1 MECFTEDFGCE
12 YEEEESMHE
21 EHACESE
28 DKNKGEEHGREHG
41 CVHKEDEEEDE
52 GFVYDDLRMIAD
64 LDIEDF
70 ITYLTTDIATISN
83 NRRSAATIDNMV
95 AKTIEVINL
104 LHKLADYTEKHYPVM
119 LRGDMETID
128 RYNDFKEDTL
138 GAIQSKVNDLRNLA
152 STLVRSDRAFIQ
164 YDLHC
169 INDELDG
176 IMQDINDV
184 LDNIADMIEC
194 DGW

>member
-12 YEEEESMHE
+12 YEEEESLN
-21 EHACESE
+21 EHGCEHGCESE
-28 DKNKGEEHGREHG
+28 DKNKGEEHGCNDYG
-41 CVHKEDEEEDE
+41 DEEEDD

-83 NRRSAATIDNMV
+83 NRRSAATIDDMV

-104 LHKLADYTEKHYPVM
+104 LHKLADYTEKHYPIM

-128 RYNDFKEDTL
+128 RYNDFKEETL
-138 GAIQSKVNDLRNLA
+138 AAIQSKVNDLRSLA
-152 STLVRSDRAFIQ
+152 TTLVRSDRAFIQ

-184 LDNIADMIEC
+184 LDNIADMIEG

>member
-12 YEEEESMHE
+12 YEEESLDEKHDENHGEDHGCNDGCHE
-21 EHACESE
+21 E
-28 DKNKGEEHGREHG
+28 
-41 CVHKEDEEEDE
+41 EDEEEDD
-52 GFVYDDLRMIAD
+52 GFAYDDLRMIAD
-64 LDIEDF
+64 LDIEEF

-83 NRRSAATIDNMV
+83 NRRSAATIDDMV

-104 LHKLADYTEKHYPVM
+104 LHSLADHVEKHYPVM
-119 LRGDMETID
+119 LRGDIETID

-138 GAIQSKVNDLRNLA
+138 SKISAKVSDLRNLA
-152 STLVRSDRAFIQ
+152 VTLVRSDRAFIQ

-184 LDNIADMIEC
+184 LDNIADMIEGE
-194 DGW
+194 GW